1 MQPSLLVADEPVSA
15 LDVSVQAAI
24 LNLLADLQED
34 MGFACLFITHDLS
47 IVEHFCDRVVVMY
60 LGRVVETGDARADL
74 RDPQHPYTQALLSAG
89 VVPGPGRRS
98 ARARGSC
105 SRATCRARS
114 TRRRG
119 AVPDALPAGH
129 ESMPRV
135 ARGEPPLRDVDG
147 DGHLVACHLARR
159 GPTCRGSRTPRT
171 GSVAAR

>member
-60 LGRVVETGDARADL
+60 LGRVVETGTREQIFATPAA
-74 RDPQHPYTQALLSAG
+74 PVHAG
-89 VVPGPGRRS
+89 AAVGRRR
-98 ARARGSC
+98 ARPAGAAHALADRARG
-105 SRATCRARS
+105 RPAEPDRPAVGVR
-114 TRRRG
+114 
-119 AVPDALPAGH
+119 VPDALPDVRT
-129 ESMPRV
+129 SRCRRPRD
-135 ARGEPPLRDVDG
+135 EIPELRDVDG

-159 GPTCRGSRTPRT
+159 GRDVPRIARPRGDR
-171 GSVAAR
+171 